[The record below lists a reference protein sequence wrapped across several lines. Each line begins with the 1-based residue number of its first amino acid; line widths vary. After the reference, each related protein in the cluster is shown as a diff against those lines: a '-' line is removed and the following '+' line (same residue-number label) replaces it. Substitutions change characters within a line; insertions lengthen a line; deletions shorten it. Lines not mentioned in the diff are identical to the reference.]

1 MQMHVVPLPFH
12 EPGLSMIRSF
22 AARTLSARQKSRIRY
37 LADKFGGYAR
47 RPVEILVE
55 DAVLLDNARTFL
67 QVGAN
72 DGYFSD
78 PLNLAIFR
86 HRLKGTFA
94 EPQLN
99 YYRELQNTYRGFA
112 DMYYL
117 QCAVTADQGA
127 MTMFTL
133 DCSSGRLPRWAQ
145 GVGALSI
152 EQIRK
157 SGDQIDNIESYIR
170 SSEVE
175 CITVADLL
183 NRGGS
188 RDPDII
194 VVDAEGYDYTILT
207 QFDFDQLSAKLV
219 IYETDSMQ
227 HEDAADLSMRLE
239 AAGFA
244 ILDAG
249 QDTVALR
256 RDTETYRRKNAVIET
271 RCEQRSGTHPSN

>member
-1 MQMHVVPLPFH
+1 
-12 EPGLSMIRSF
+12 MIRSL
-22 AARTLSARQKSRIRY
+22 AARTLSARQKSRLRSV
-37 LADKFGGYAR
+37 AFKFGGYVR

-67 QVGAN
+67 QIGAN

-86 HRLKGTFA
+86 HRLSGTFA

-99 YYRELQNTYRGFA
+99 YYRELQNTYRDFQ
-112 DMYYL
+112 DMQYF
-117 QCAVTADQGA
+117 QCAVAADRGA
-127 MTMFTL
+127 MTMHTL

-145 GVGALSI
+145 GVGTLSL

-157 SGDQIDNIESYIR
+157 YGDQIDNIDSYIR
-170 SSEVE
+170 STEVE

-183 NRGGS
+183 ERSGNRN
-188 RDPDII
+188 PDII
-194 VVDAEGYDYTILT
+194 VVYAEGFDHAILS
-207 QFDFDQLSAKLV
+207 QFNFDQMSTKFV

-227 HEDAADLSMRLE
+227 QADAAGLSKRLE

-244 ILDAG
+244 TIDAG
-249 QDTVALR
+249 QDTIALR
-256 RDTETYRRKNAVIET
+256 RDTEAYRCKM
-271 RCEQRSGTHPSN
+271 Q